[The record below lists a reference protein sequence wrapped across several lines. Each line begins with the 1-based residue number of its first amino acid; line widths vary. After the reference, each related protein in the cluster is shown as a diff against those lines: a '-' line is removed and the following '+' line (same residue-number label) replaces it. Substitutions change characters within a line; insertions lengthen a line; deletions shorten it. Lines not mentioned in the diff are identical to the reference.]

1 MRYLYSFLTY
11 VAVPFILFRLWW
23 KGRKAPEYRQRIGER
38 FALRHIPENS
48 QQGIWLH
55 TVSVGEVIA
64 AIPLVRAIMSQHP
77 NLPIIIT
84 TMTPTGS
91 ARVKSAFGDNV
102 YHCYIPYDIPG
113 CVKRFIRKAK
123 PKALIV
129 LETELWPNL
138 LHYCQRANVPVML
151 SNARLSEKSFKGYQ
165 CFRRSVRQLLSAIT
179 VLGAHA
185 KADAQRFIRLGL
197 TENKVHVTGSIKYEL
212 QLPNDLQQQT
222 LSLKQWIGNRP
233 IWVAG
238 STHEG
243 EDEQVL
249 AAHKKVLEQYPDT
262 LLILAPRH
270 PQRFDNVHEL
280 IQQQGLNV
288 TRRSLQQTC
297 DADTC
302 VYLGDTMG
310 ELLLLMSVA
319 DVVFIGG
326 SLVDVGGHNLL
337 EPAALGIATI
347 TGWSKFNFVEINQKL
362 EQADALRQ
370 VPDQQVLASQLIEL
384 FQQPKLRAQLGNN
397 AKQVVAANRGA
408 LAANLKLLESIL

>member
-11 VAVPFILFRLWW
+11 LVVPFILLRLWW
-23 KGRKAPEYRQRIGER
+23 KGQKAPEYRQRISER
-38 FALRHIPENS
+38 FALQDIPENS
-48 QQGIWLH
+48 QHGIWLH

-64 AIPLVRAIMSQHP
+64 AIPLVRAIMSQYP

-91 ARVKSAFGDNV
+91 ARVKAIFCDSV

-123 PKALIV
+123 PKVLVV

-138 LHYCQRANVPVML
+138 LHYCQHANVPVML

-165 CFRRSVRQLLSAIT
+165 RFSHSVRQLLSAVT

-185 KADAQRFIRLGL
+185 KADAQRFIQLGL
-197 TENKVHVTGSIKYEL
+197 PTNRVHVTGSIKYEL
-212 QLPNDLQQQT
+212 RLPDDLPQQT
-222 LSLKQWIGNRP
+222 NSLKQWFGNRP

-249 AAHKKVLEQYPDT
+249 AAHKKLLEQYPNA
-262 LLILAPRH
+262 LLILVPRH

-288 TRRSLQQTC
+288 ARRSLQQTC
-297 DADTC
+297 DASIS

-362 EQADALRQ
+362 EQANALCQ
-370 VPDQQVLASQLIEL
+370 VSDQQALANQLIEL
-384 FQQPKLRAQLGNN
+384 FQQPKLREQLGNN

-408 LAANLKLLESIL
+408 LAANITLLESML